1 MPGTAPRAGNKRR
14 WSRVHRPEEADAGA
28 RRRRSV
34 QCPAVPDARAPK
46 SRKARRRLTTVRE
59 GGRGQGRGP
68 GQNDAF
74 RPGLTAGGAIR
85 LSFLPG
91 ALHALT
97 RTRTRTLTHPLT
109 RTRPLTR
116 ARTHAHATP
125 SRARARTRQ
134 LPDNGDPAG
143 LTFAPP
149 AVPATGRCASDAILL
164 KNIFSGRFC
173 PCEVTDQASRAFRRW
188 PLRPGGL
195 RGPAVVS
202 RVFPPAACA
211 YPMIF
216 PGRCSAGCRRGLG
229 GLRSCGWNG
238 FQVCT

>member
-1 MPGTAPRAGNKRR
+1 MSRSARCARAEEPQGEAKANDCPGRGAGAGAGPWAERR
-14 WSRVHRPEEADAGA
+14 IPAWPYGRRSHSTVLSSWRSSRPHVHTHTHADA
-28 RRRRSV
+28 
-34 QCPAVPDARAPK
+34 PP
-46 SRKARRRLTTVRE
+46 
-59 GGRGQGRGP
+59 
-68 GQNDAF
+68 
-74 RPGLTAGGAIR
+74 
-85 LSFLPG
+85 
-91 ALHALT
+91 
-97 RTRTRTLTHPLT
+97 
-109 RTRPLTR
+109 
-116 ARTHAHATP
+116 HAHAHTP
-125 SRARARTRQ
+125 SHARAHARARDLSRARARTRQ

-149 AVPATGRCASDAILL
+149 AVPATDPCASDAILL